1 MKGRVTHTMREL
13 LRRYP
18 DGLTTVEAAT
28 YTGISYDN
36 TKRVLA
42 DMPDV
47 YIDRWVLRDGP
58 GREPWRCVWCAVD
71 VPDNCPKPE

>member
-1 MKGRVTHTMREL
+1 MTGRVTHTMREL

-28 YTGISYDN
+28 YAGISYDN

-58 GREPWRCVWCAVD
+58 GRGPWRCVWCAVD